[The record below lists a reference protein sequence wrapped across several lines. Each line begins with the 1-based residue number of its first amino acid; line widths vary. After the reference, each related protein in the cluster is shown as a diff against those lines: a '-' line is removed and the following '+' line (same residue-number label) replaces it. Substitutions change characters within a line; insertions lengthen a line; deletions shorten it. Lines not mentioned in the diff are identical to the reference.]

1 MADKLVEDHF
11 AYPPR
16 GMDAERAARYVGT
29 GKTKFLE
36 MVQDGRMPKPFRYEK
51 DMPRW
56 DRLDLDAA
64 IEDIKERKSDP
75 LQAARDRIHARLSQ
89 QERDE

>member
-1 MADKLVEDHF
+1 MANKPVEDHL

-36 MVQDGRMPKPFRYEK
+36 LVQDGRMPQPFRYEK

-64 IEDIKERKSDP
+64 IEDAKDQRCDPRKRERAKLQDRLEAIKG
-75 LQAARDRIHARLSQ
+75 
-89 QERDE
+89 DE